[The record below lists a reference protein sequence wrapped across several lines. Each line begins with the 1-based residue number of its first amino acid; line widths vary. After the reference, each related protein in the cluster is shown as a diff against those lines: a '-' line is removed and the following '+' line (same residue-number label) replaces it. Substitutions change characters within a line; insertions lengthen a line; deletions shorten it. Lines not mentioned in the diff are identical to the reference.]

1 MKIATIVAR
10 VLLGLVFVVFGS
22 AVDSRAPRIG
32 GLAIGFTIV
41 LDILFAGPLTGGA
54 MNPARA
60 FGPALASGQWAHHL
74 VYWIGPL
81 LGGGAAGLI
90 YGRYLIHDPERSA

>member
-1 MKIATIVAR
+1 
-10 VLLGLVFVVFGS
+10 
-22 AVDSRAPRIG
+22 
-32 GLAIGFTIV
+32 V

-60 FGPALASGQWAHHL
+60 FGPALAARQWANQA

-81 LGGGAAGLI
+81 LGGGAAGVI
-90 YGRYLIHDPERSA
+90 YGRCLIHES